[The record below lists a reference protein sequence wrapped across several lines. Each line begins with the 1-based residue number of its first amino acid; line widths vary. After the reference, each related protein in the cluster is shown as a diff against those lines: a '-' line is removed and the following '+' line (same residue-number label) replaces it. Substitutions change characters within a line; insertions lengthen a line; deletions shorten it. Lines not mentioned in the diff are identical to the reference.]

1 MLYFCKMDLIHPLVQ
16 AYVERH
22 SPQDNKL
29 LNEIEANTKSH
40 PHGHMLSGAVQ
51 GKFLEM
57 ISILINPTYI
67 LEIGTFLGYSALCL
81 SQGLKPEGRL
91 HTIENDEKS
100 ADIARENFKNSKT
113 GNKII
118 LHTGNALELI
128 EQIDKPWDLV
138 FLDADKT
145 AYMAYYEI
153 LIPRLRSGSLI
164 LADNVLFH
172 GQVLEKQIKGKNVLA
187 IQAFND
193 RVMADDRVDKM
204 MLTLRD
210 GVYLIRKK

>member
-1 MLYFCKMDLIHPLVQ
+1 MRY
-16 AYVERH
+16 AYPGVL
-22 SPQDNKL
+22 SP
-29 LNEIEANTKSH
+29 EA
-40 PHGHMLSGAVQ
+40 
-51 GKFLEM
+51 
-57 ISILINPTYI
+57 
-67 LEIGTFLGYSALCL
+67 
-81 SQGLKPEGRL
+81 RL
-91 HTIENDEKS
+91 HTLENDEES
-100 ADIARENFKNSKT
+100 AAIAQENFKNSKT

-128 EQIDKPWDLV
+128 GQIDKPWDLV

-145 AYMAYYEI
+145 AYTTYYDA
-153 LIPRLRSGSLI
+153 LVPRLRSGSLI

-172 GQVLEKQIKGKNVLA
+172 GQVIGKHVKGKNALA

-193 RVMADDRVDKM
+193 RVMADERVDKM

>member
-1 MLYFCKMDLIHPLVQ
+1 MDLINPMVQ
-16 AYVERH
+16 AYAEKY
-22 SPQDNKL
+22 SPQENSL
-29 LNEIEANTKSH
+29 LNDIEIRTKNH
-40 PHGHMLSGAVQ
+40 PHSHMLSGTVQ

-57 ISILINPTYI
+57 ISLLINPTYI

-81 SQGLKPEGRL
+81 SRGLKPGGEL

-100 ADIARENFKNSKT
+100 AALAQENFKNSKT

-118 LHTGNALELI
+118 LHTGNALKLI

-138 FLDADKT
+138 FIDADKT
-145 AYMAYYEI
+145 GYTAYYEI
-153 LIPRLRSGSLI
+153 LVPRLKQGSLI

-172 GQVLEKQIKGKNVLA
+172 GQVLEKQIKGKNAIA

-193 RVMADDRVDKM
+193 MVMADMRVEKM

-210 GVYLIRKK
+210 GIYLIRKK